1 MVARNIYNIIR
12 VLGPFSREIERESD
26 RREGGGKT
34 ELGMGGG
41 AEGKHQV
48 QERIRARHRWHSGPT
63 KNPAQISNLFLFFN
77 IK

>member
-34 ELGMGGG
+34 ELGMGRGE
-41 AEGKHQV
+41 APSASADSSPPQV
-48 QERIRARHRWHSGPT
+48 AFKPD
-63 KNPAQISNLFLFFN
+63 
-77 IK
+77 